1 MAAIDRRK
9 AKLTEGSVGRTLVFV
24 TLPMMVGIVGMVAF
38 NLVDTF
44 FVGRLGTLELAA
56 MGFTFPVVMVV
67 GSIARGLGVG
77 VSSVVSRAIGQG
89 DHHAVAVLYEQGT
102 LLQRFD
108 IGHAHTPQ
116 PGRAFFIVDRF
127 FGEHV
132 LLKFPVHQIGRSIT
146 GYPFKMVAF

>member
-89 DHHAVAVLYEQGT
+89 DHHKVQRLTTDGLLLSVLIVLVFAVAGLLSIEPLFRMLGASEDILPLIKAYMRIWYFGIMNVLW
-102 LLQRFD
+102 
-108 IGHAHTPQ
+108 
-116 PGRAFFIVDRF
+116 
-127 FGEHV
+127 
-132 LLKFPVHQIGRSIT
+132 
-146 GYPFKMVAF
+146 